1 MKYLIYASPFVGL
14 FLILG
19 TGPATVAQTYQD
31 PPSLVKIP
39 CSHARE
45 NHSSWVEKLSSP
57 QLNCKL
63 TQLRQIYWGGFYDST
78 FSPLAASS
86 QEAQQIAQGCTPAR
100 SMAMKLMVIL
110 RCVPASPFTGQEG
123 AMVLGH
129 SRCFCH
135 LFLLIVLSHSYFF
148 ICSLIQFLPFC
159 TIFLYIFAPKL
170 CLFGGPLDFPLP
182 FSCPLAAQLH
192 FFAFS
197 FSLPRWRRVDT
208 RGLCTS

>member
-78 FSPLAASS
+78 FYFMTVTSGSKLTRSPADSAGLHTS
-86 QEAQQIAQGCTPAR
+86 QEHGHETHGHPQMC
-100 SMAMKLMVIL
+100 
-110 RCVPASPFTGQEG
+110 ASISLHWPGRG
-123 AMVLGH
+123 NGPGPL
-129 SRCFCH
+129 S
-135 LFLLIVLSHSYFF
+135 LL
-148 ICSLIQFLPFC
+148 LPF
-159 TIFLYIFAPKL
+159 IFT
-170 CLFGGPLDFPLP
+170 
-182 FSCPLAAQLH
+182 H
-192 FFAFS
+192 RAFS
-197 FSLPRWRRVDT
+197 
-208 RGLCTS
+208 